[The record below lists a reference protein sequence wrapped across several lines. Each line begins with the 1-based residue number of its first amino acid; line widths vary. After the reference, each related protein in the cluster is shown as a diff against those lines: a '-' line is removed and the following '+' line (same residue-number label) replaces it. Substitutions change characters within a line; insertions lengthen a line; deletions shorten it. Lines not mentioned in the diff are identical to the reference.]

1 MLKKLLKFC
10 VVAGLMIATTSAISA
25 QNTAAEYPHYNG
37 FWSNW
42 SIGASVD
49 FDKQANHQAFG
60 FGKGTSVGGSIFL
73 EKELNHVWDLRL
85 RAMMPGLISE
95 KDDNGIYTDDAFAI
109 FGNLTAGFKFS
120 VNDALMGYNPERRG
134 SFYLF
139 GDAGVALWHNYLT
152 ANNKGDRHRLNFTMD
167 AGLGYSYKVCKHST
181 LFIEGELIDVTH
193 IPNIFKNNHHGL
205 DALVSLGYAYNFGFT
220 AADEE
225 LNAQHALL
233 TQENFDAL
241 NDQIANLEKE
251 VANGKQNEKKL
262 ENRISDLENQ
272 LADAK
277 VNGGNGQ
284 AAKELQAKID
294 QIKADQLTFYALPFS
309 IQYAVD
315 QYRVTDNEQQKLKAI
330 ARVMKDNPNTNYMI
344 YGFADYTGSDEYN
357 MKLSEKRAKEV
368 KRLLVEKYGIDENR
382 LDAQWKGKTMA
393 FGDVKYSVNRRV
405 SIYRVIE

>member
-1 MLKKLLKFC
+1 MLKKLLKFF
-10 VVAGLMIATTSAISA
+10 VVASFTIAATSTISA
-25 QNTAAEYPHYNG
+25 QNAVEYPHYG

-49 FDKQANHQAFG
+49 FDKQANHHAFD

-73 EKELNHVWDLRL
+73 EKELNYVWDLRL
-85 RAMMPGLISE
+85 RAAMPGLVSE
-95 KDDNGIYTDDAFAI
+95 IDDATGCHAEDAFAI
-109 FGNLTAGFKFS
+109 FGTLTAGFKFS

-152 ANNKGDRHRLNFTMD
+152 LANVNDHHRLNLTMD
-167 AGLGYSYKVCKHST
+167 AGLGFSYRVGKRST
-181 LFIEGELIDVTH
+181 LFIEGELIDISH
-193 IPNIFKNNHHGL
+193 IPNIFNNNHHGL
-205 DALVSLGYAYNFGFT
+205 DALVSLGYAFNFGVT
-220 AADEE
+220 AADQE
-225 LNAQHALL
+225 LIAQRALL

-241 NDQIANLEKE
+241 NEQIANLQKD

-277 VNGGNGQ
+277 VNGGNNQ

-294 QIKADQLTFYALPFS
+294 QIKNDQLTFYALPFS
-309 IQYAVD
+309 IQYGVD
-315 QYRVTDNEQQKLKAI
+315 QYRVTDNEMQKLKAI

-368 KRLLVEKYGIDENR
+368 KRLLVEKYGIAEGR
-382 LDAQWKGKTMA
+382 LDVQWKGKSMA